1 MKNTQ
6 RFAELE
12 YALKRYFDGKV
23 TQVMKSVKDD
33 LGNKQAD
40 EYRAAQRSVRGIL
53 SMANYD
59 KAGDT
64 TMSQL
69 KVTGKWNSK
78 TIEDYISMCRER
90 LHNDKS
96 FQCDLITLAAEWRN
110 AVVARIGRARYDQLS
125 QQIGGDLAYA
135 YVGTRMDDLMME
147 QLVKSHMPKSTAEYI
162 IRKTAQGSIWGLEQE
177 LSKSPMA
184 REIEA
189 RGEKAF
195 KPSKAAKVAGKVG
208 ASAAD
213 AVTLG
218 VGSWKGLAKFVG
230 ADVLISSLFKGRP
243 DTAQKE
249 QVMEAAISKGV
260 FGSNTNVFTSFRR
273 QVNQLQ
279 GKDNKFLSSLNSKLN
294 SKIVIPQKPFM
305 DINLLDATKRTWFP
319 TELPGSKKPA
329 DRAQG
334 KYKDVPLIV
343 APGQEDA
350 YLEAKA
356 RFEAEQKRKA
366 EEAKAKAEAA
376 KADLAKSKAKE
387 DDGQRNETKAA
398 NNQVESSSQK
408 PVSNAIDS
416 DGASVTASNGWEQLL
431 QATGLK
437 GMDSTIANLGYVV
450 SMLPDVLVGMLT
462 GNTKTLNMK
471 NTMMPLASILL
482 GMFVRNPILKLALIG
497 FGGANLL
504 NKAGKESIG
513 WQQQTNQSTQQ
524 AKNGSYAQPQ
534 FRQYADEPLSPR
546 ITNPVLQG
554 TTLIANIDRVPCNIQ
569 LTENV
574 VAAYRAG
581 ALPLNTLANAV
592 LAKYDAQ
599 QLAQRQYGQVE
610 LQDRQLNQAET
621 IHRTR

>member
-1 MKNTQ
+1 
-6 RFAELE
+6 
-12 YALKRYFDGKV
+12 
-23 TQVMKSVKDD
+23 
-33 LGNKQAD
+33 
-40 EYRAAQRSVRGIL
+40 
-53 SMANYD
+53 
-59 KAGDT
+59 
-64 TMSQL
+64 
-69 KVTGKWNSK
+69 
-78 TIEDYISMCRER
+78 
-90 LHNDKS
+90 
-96 FQCDLITLAAEWRN
+96 
-110 AVVARIGRARYDQLS
+110 
-125 QQIGGDLAYA
+125 
-135 YVGTRMDDLMME
+135 
-147 QLVKSHMPKSTAEYI
+147 
-162 IRKTAQGSIWGLEQE
+162 
-177 LSKSPMA
+177 
-184 REIEA
+184 
-189 RGEKAF
+189 
-195 KPSKAAKVAGKVG
+195 
-208 ASAAD
+208 
-213 AVTLG
+213 
-218 VGSWKGLAKFVG
+218 
-230 ADVLISSLFKGRP
+230 
-243 DTAQKE
+243 
-249 QVMEAAISKGV
+249 MEAAISKGV

-273 QVNQLQ
+273 QANQLQ

-524 AKNGSYAQPQ
+524 AKNGSYAQSQ
-534 FRQYADEPLSPR
+534 YRQYADEPLSPR

-599 QLAQRQYGQVE
+599 QLAQRQFGQVE